1 MPEVLFIPA
10 GDEKRKNAR
19 KRGSASIQNTKKTQ
33 QPAKM
38 LYHGYTESVFL
49 TNRTEEKTMK
59 KLIALLLSL
68 MMVFGAIGA
77 VAADELT
84 FTTGGTAGTYYAYG
98 NVLAQ
103 YITNNTGLA
112 VTAVAGNG
120 SADNIDKLDMEVAQ
134 LGFVQND
141 VANYAFNGIRI
152 YEGDPVNT
160 FTAIAALY
168 TETVQLIT
176 CDPSIK
182 SVADL
187 KGKNVSIGSQGSGVY
202 FNAMDFLAAYDLT
215 ENDITPTY
223 QSFADSAEALKDGKI
238 DAAFVVAGAPTPA
251 VTDLATSKDMFLV
264 SLDAEHVAKLQE
276 ISPVYAE
283 SIIPAG
289 TYAKQDADVVT
300 VGVKATIIANG
311 QVSED
316 DAYTI
321 VKTIFENKDS
331 IAHDKAKELD
341 LNYASTCGLP
351 YHAGAAKYFAEQGIT
366 VETANP

>member
-1 MPEVLFIPA
+1 MDSFFTLLQE
-10 GDEKRKNAR
+10 DY
-19 KRGSASIQNTKKTQ
+19 TQ
-33 QPAKM
+33 
-38 LYHGYTESVFL
+38 
-49 TNRTEEKTMK
+49 MK

-68 MMVFGAIGA
+68 MMVLSAT
-77 VAADELT
+77 AALADGLT

-103 YITNNTGLA
+103 YVAGNSDVA
-112 VTAVAGNG
+112 MTAVAGNG

-141 VANYAFNGIRI
+141 VAYYAYNGIRI
-152 YEGDPVNT
+152 YDGDPVDS

-176 CDPSIK
+176 CNPDIK

-202 FNAMDFLAAYDLT
+202 FNAIDFLNAYDMT
-215 ENDITPTY
+215 EADITPTY
-223 QSFADSAEALKDGKI
+223 QSFGDSAEALKDGKI

-251 VTDLATSKDMFLV
+251 VTDLATSKDMYLI
-264 SLDAEHVAKLQE
+264 SLDDEHVAKLQE
-276 ISPVYAE
+276 ISSAYTK
-283 SIIPAG
+283 SIIAAG
-289 TYAKQDADVVT
+289 TYAKQDTDVVT

-311 QVSED
+311 QVTED
-316 DAYTI
+316 EAYTI
-321 VKTIFENKDS
+321 VKTIFEGKDS

-341 LNYASTCGLP
+341 LEYASTCGLP
-351 YHAGAAKYFAEQGIT
+351 YHPGAAKYFAEQGIT
-366 VETANP
+366 VDVVNP